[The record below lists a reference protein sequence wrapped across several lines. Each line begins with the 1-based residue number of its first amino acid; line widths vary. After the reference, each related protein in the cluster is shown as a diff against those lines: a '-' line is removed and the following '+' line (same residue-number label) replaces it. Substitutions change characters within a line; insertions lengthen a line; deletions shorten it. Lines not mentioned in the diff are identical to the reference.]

1 MQGGITI
8 LTFDDM
14 EMLKY
19 RIEHIADTLQGNE
32 SKETRIS
39 WAIDEVYDLL
49 DDIGKDELCK
59 Q

>member
-1 MQGGITI
+1 MQGGMTL

-19 RIEHIADTLQGNE
+19 RIECIADILQGNE

-39 WAIDEVYDLL
+39 WVIDAVYDLL
-49 DDIGKDELCK
+49 EDIRKDELCK